1 MQNIFFLSLLEGFCI
16 FKMIQIKLLQLS
28 FGCCMCCCLNM
39 VYCYQCAVFEPTS
52 YICEPLRWW
61 LHLSASVEDDIIRK
75 TSFTEYILYSML
87 RLFHIMGGKEVGT
100 VIIPSVPMSMLS
112 LPEKQL
118 YRVMS
123 FIISYRCNWQDVL
136 LIAVVNLWR
145 ENKTNL

>member
-1 MQNIFFLSLLEGFCI
+1 
-16 FKMIQIKLLQLS
+16 
-28 FGCCMCCCLNM
+28 
-39 VYCYQCAVFEPTS
+39 
-52 YICEPLRWW
+52 
-61 LHLSASVEDDIIRK
+61 
-75 TSFTEYILYSML
+75 ML

-123 FIISYRCNWQDVL
+123 FIISYRCKWQDVL